1 MTGRPRTPVPR
12 SDAIPADD
20 IDAAALLGATDWS
33 QTPLGPLDTW
43 PPSLRDALG
52 QCLGEAFERGR
63 RRAGIELEQDRLA
76 LRQIREQLEFALNAA
91 RLGSWEFDIA
101 TQMFSSAAH
110 SRANFGLG
118 PDDPFERLEDVVA
131 RVHPDDRERRRT
143 AIDRAIATGED
154 LDVEYRI
161 VKPDGEIGWILARG
175 RAAFEDGKAVRLA
188 GISLDI
194 TERRNAEERQRL
206 LLDELNHRVK
216 NTLASVQS
224 IALQTRRSVSSP
236 SAFSETFIE
245 RIHALARAHDLLTE
259 SAWQG
264 ASLADVI
271 RRTLALQ
278 VDGDAAAR
286 VASGGPP
293 IRLGPNAAV
302 TLNMAFHEL
311 ATNALKYGALSET
324 TGRVDI
330 AWRVDPEAGDL
341 ILDWRESGGP
351 PVGLPTLRGFG
362 SRLIEQAM
370 TRELGGEARLSFL
383 PSGLWCHMRLPLSAK
398 LNLAA

>member
-1 MTGRPRTPVPR
+1 MTGRTSTPVPR
-12 SDAIPADD
+12 SDGVPMEDV
-20 IDAAALLGATDWS
+20 DAAELLRATDWS
-33 QTPLGPLDTW
+33 QTALGPPDTW
-43 PPSLRDALG
+43 PQPLRDAMTRSLA
-52 QCLGEAFERGR
+52 QAFEQGR
-63 RRAGIELEQDRLA
+63 RQAGLELEQDRLDLA
-76 LRQIREQLEFALNAA
+76 HTREQLEFTLHAG

-101 TQMFSSAAH
+101 TQMFTSTAH
-110 SRANFGLG
+110 SRAIFGLG
-118 PDDPFERLEDVVA
+118 PDDAFERLEDVVA
-131 RVHPDDRERRRT
+131 RVHPDDRERRRL
-143 AIDRAIATGED
+143 AIGRAIETGED
-154 LDVEYRI
+154 FDVEYRSLR
-161 VKPDGEIGWILARG
+161 PNGEIGWILARG
-175 RAAFEDGKAVRLA
+175 RAAFENGVAVRLA

-224 IALQTRRSVSSP
+224 IALQTRRSVASP

-271 RRTLALQ
+271 TRTLALQ
-278 VDGDAAAR
+278 VDGEEPSR
-286 VASGGPP
+286 VAAGGPA

-311 ATNALKYGALSET
+311 ATNALKYGALSAAA
-324 TGRVDI
+324 GRVDI
-330 AWRVDPEAGDL
+330 AWRVDGEDL
-341 ILDWRESGGP
+341 TLDWREAGGP
-351 PVGLPTLRGFG
+351 PVNLPTLRGFG

-383 PSGLWCHMRLPLSAK
+383 RNGLWCHMRLPLSAK

>member
-1 MTGRPRTPVPR
+1 MAQ
-12 SDAIPADD
+12 S
-20 IDAAALLGATDWS
+20 
-33 QTPLGPLDTW
+33 
-43 PPSLRDALG
+43 
-52 QCLGEAFERGR
+52 
-63 RRAGIELEQDRLA
+63 
-76 LRQIREQLEFALNAA
+76 
-91 RLGSWEFDIA
+91 IA
-101 TQMFSSAAH
+101 TRPSEDDSAPYLVALVASSCSAM
-110 SRANFGLG
+110 
-118 PDDPFERLEDVVA
+118 
-131 RVHPDDRERRRT
+131 
-143 AIDRAIATGED
+143 AIATGED

-278 VDGDAAAR
+278 VDGDDAAR
-286 VASGGPP
+286 VTSGGPP